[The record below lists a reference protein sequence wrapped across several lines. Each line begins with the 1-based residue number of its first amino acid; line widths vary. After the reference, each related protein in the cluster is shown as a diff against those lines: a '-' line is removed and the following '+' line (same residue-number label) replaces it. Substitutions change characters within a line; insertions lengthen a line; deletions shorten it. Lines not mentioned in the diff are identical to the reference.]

1 MQANRIL
8 PPIVPPFR
16 YGMVESNVFR
26 GAYPKERNLRF
37 LKRLKLKTI
46 LSLIPDQP
54 TQELVS
60 FCRENGIMNMM
71 IRVKKPKENVPLNF
85 SKVVQILEIVINPE
99 YHPLYL
105 HCVDGTVVTGV
116 VIMCLRK
123 LQLYSVPSA
132 LTEFAR
138 YLRDGV
144 VASEESEFIERF
156 TSEINIPKEI
166 PDWLWGGQITF
177 KKHPTLKIKL
187 SEMPLELSESKK
199 TEEKKSNDLLGDL
212 LVPKGDINAVVNG
225 SSTVDQDN
233 LSQTL
238 QALALEGIRQ

>member
-16 YGMVESNVFR
+16 YGIVESNIFR

-37 LKRLKLKTI
+37 LKRLKLKTV

-54 TQELVS
+54 TQELVT
-60 FCRENGIMNMM
+60 FCREHGIINMM

-85 SKVVQILEIVINPE
+85 SKVVQILEIIINPE

-105 HCVDGTVVTGV
+105 HCIDGSVVTGV
-116 VIMCLRK
+116 VVMCLRK
-123 LQLYSVPSA
+123 LQFYSVPSA
-132 LTEFAR
+132 LTEYAR

-144 VASEESEFIERF
+144 VGSEETEFIERF
-156 TSEINIPKEI
+156 TSEISIPKEI
-166 PDWLWGGQITF
+166 PTWLWGGQITF

-187 SEMPLELSESKK
+187 SETALELSEVKK
-199 TEEKKSNDLLGDL
+199 VEDKKS
-212 LVPKGDINAVVNG
+212 KGI
-225 SSTVDQDN
+225 
-233 LSQTL
+233 
-238 QALALEGIRQ
+238 